1 MPGMTTDRMG
11 KIAYGVAILVALL
24 GAFFLGFSAC
34 GADAGIGLA
43 VAIIVLASMCFAVV
57 MRWRLFR
64 GSLPA
69 QSSRLR
75 STLSLASFIV
85 VLLTGCIVANTLGWV
100 VYYSPTSVGAAYREF
115 KAGLIG
121 ERCG

>member
-1 MPGMTTDRMG
+1 MTTDRMG

-34 GADAGIGLA
+34 GAEAGISLA
-43 VAIIVLASMCFAVV
+43 VVIIALASMCFAVV
-57 MRWRLFR
+57 MRWRLVR

-75 STLSLASFIV
+75 SALSLASFIV
-85 VLLTGCIVANTLGWV
+85 VLLTGCVVANTLGWV
-100 VYYSPTSVGAAYREF
+100 VYYSPTSVEAAYREF

-121 ERCG
+121 DRCG